1 MFTLTMSLSLRLH
14 EHTGLE
20 APVVRQ
26 VLIASANSGVAG
38 AVVVDAVMV
47 ALALFAVVCA
57 ISAAVGSH
65 GRHRAAWTS
74 LTVGLCGWVVAQTI
88 WTPSELRLGAT
99 PEVVPA
105 AVDMVGLLY
114 PVGAC
119 VSLVLLASGASPW
132 TRARLL
138 LDGAIIGLAAFA
150 LAWVVAL
157 EDGFAMGAEHRWH
170 SWFAMAFPIA
180 DLVLVAV
187 AIAVLSAVDRRH
199 RPVLLLLTIGNILGA
214 VSNIAI
220 LFVDMWGSGT
230 AHRLIDLGWSAALI
244 CLAFAA
250 LTSRQQRKVLSATDV
265 DTAVAPRWSA
275 AIPVVPLVIATATCC
290 IELLHVA
297 AACCIPMAITA
308 LVLVVTTVVRQVVTF
323 NENQRLRAAARE
335 LLEQDRVTGLDNAIS
350 LRDRLSCTLS
360 RADRDTEGVSVVRLD
375 LDELALV
382 TAAYGRGAGDELLNL
397 AAGRIRSSVGRDDAV
412 ARMDSGQFAVLM
424 DGGVEHGRAVADR
437 LVQAFA
443 DPFIIDGHDLLIRP
457 SVGLAVATD
466 GEADL
471 TADELLARAAAAVQI
486 AKNSHLR
493 SAYIHG
499 IDSDVD
505 DTVTTSRIAALGAR
519 PTETV
524 RLLGQLRQAID
535 SEALCLYYQPKF
547 DLISGDMMGVEA
559 LLRWPHAELGLLAP
573 DRFLPLVRS
582 HGLTTLV
589 NDLVIERALDDVAR
603 WRGEG
608 LAVPVA
614 VNVFANCLTDIALPR
629 RIARALEER
638 RISAADLTLEI
649 TEDFMLS
656 KLGRVQYVLN
666 GLRHTGVRVA
676 IDDFGSGYS
685 TLSYLRDLPVDEVK
699 LDRQFVA
706 SVLKDDRAA
715 EIVRSIISLAHHLGA
730 RVVAEGV
737 EDGET
742 AARLKQFKCDV
753 VQGYLYSTPIAADRV
768 PAWLR
773 ERPDFPPS
781 IPRPVGAST

>member
-1 MFTLTMSLSLRLH
+1 M
-14 EHTGLE
+14 
-20 APVVRQ
+20 VRQ
-26 VLIASANSGVAG
+26 ALIASARSGVAG

-57 ISAAVGSH
+57 LTAAARSH
-65 GRHRAAWTS
+65 GRYRAAWLG
-74 LTVGLCGWVVAQTI
+74 LTVGLCGWAVAETT
-88 WTPSELRLGAT
+88 WAFSELRLGST
-99 PEVVPA
+99 PAVVPA
-105 AVDMVGLLY
+105 AVNLVGLLY
-114 PVGAC
+114 PIGAGVG
-119 VSLVLLASGASPW
+119 LVLLASGASAW
-132 TRARLL
+132 TRARLM
-138 LDGAIIGLAAFA
+138 LDGAIIGLSVFA
-150 LAWVVAL
+150 LAWVVVL
-157 EDGFAMGAEHRWH
+157 KDGIPSGAEYRWQ

-180 DLVLVAV
+180 DLALIAV
-187 AIAVLSAVDRRH
+187 AIAVLVASDRRH
-199 RPVLLLLTIGNILGA
+199 RMVLLLLTIGNVLGA
-214 VSNIAI
+214 VSNIAD
-220 LFVDMWGSGT
+220 LFVDRWGSG
-230 AHRLIDLGWSAALI
+230 AGHRLIDLGWSAALI
-244 CLAFAA
+244 CLAAAA
-250 LTSRQQRKVLSATDV
+250 LVSRQRRKLLSAGDV
-265 DTAVAPRWSA
+265 DAVAAPSWSA
-275 AIPVVPLVIATATCC
+275 AIPVVPLAIATAMCC
-290 IELLHVA
+290 IELLHVS
-297 AACCIPMAITA
+297 AACCVPMAITA
-308 LVLVVTTVVRQVVTF
+308 LVLVVTTVVRQMVTF
-323 NENQRLRAAARE
+323 NENQRLRSAARE
-335 LLEQDRVTGLDNAIS
+335 LLEQDRVTGLGNAVS
-350 LRDRLSCTLS
+350 LRDRLSRLLS
-360 RADRDTEGVSVVRLD
+360 RSAAESVAVVRLD
-375 LDELALV
+375 MDELALV
-382 TAAYGRGAGDELLNL
+382 TTAYGRGAGDELLNL
-397 AAGRIRSSVGRDDAV
+397 AAGRIRSSVGRNDVV
-412 ARMDSGQFAVLM
+412 ARLDSGQFAVLM
-424 DGGVEHGRAVADR
+424 DCGVEHGRAVADH

-443 DPFIIDGHDLLIRP
+443 EPFIIDGHDLLIRP

-466 GEADL
+466 GEAGL
-471 TADELLARAAAAVQI
+471 TADDLLARAAAAVQI

-493 SAYIHG
+493 SAYLHG
-499 IDSDVD
+499 MDSELD
-505 DTVTTSRIAALGAR
+505 DARTTSRTAALGAR

-547 DLISGDMMGVEA
+547 DLISGAMIGVEA

-603 WRGEG
+603 WRSEG

-742 AARLKQFKCDV
+742 AARLKQFECDV

-773 ERPDFPPS
+773 ERPDLPPTT
-781 IPRPVGAST
+781 PRPVVASI

>member
-1 MFTLTMSLSLRLH
+1 MH

-88 WTPSELRLGAT
+88 WTLSELRLGAT

-199 RPVLLLLTIGNILGA
+199 RPVLLLLTIGNVLGA

-375 LDELALV
+375 MDELALV

-412 ARMDSGQFAVLM
+412 ARIDSGQFAVLM

-443 DPFIIDGHDLLIRP
+443 EPFIIDGHDLLIRP

-499 IDSDVD
+499 IDSDID

>member
-1 MFTLTMSLSLRLH
+1 M
-14 EHTGLE
+14 
-20 APVVRQ
+20 VRHA
-26 VLIASANSGVAG
+26 LIASATSGVAG
-38 AVVVDAVMV
+38 AVVVDAVMA
-47 ALALFAVVCA
+47 ALALFAVACA
-57 ISAAVGSH
+57 IAAAVGSH
-65 GRHRAAWTS
+65 GRHRTAWLS
-74 LTVGLCGWVVAQTI
+74 LTVGLCGWAVAQTT
-88 WTPSELRLGAT
+88 WTLAELRLGAT
-99 PEVVPA
+99 PAVVPV
-105 AVDMVGLLY
+105 AVDLVGLLY

-119 VSLVLLASGASPW
+119 VGLVLLASGASPW
-132 TRARLL
+132 TRARLI
-138 LDGAIIGLAAFA
+138 LDGAIIGLSVFA
-150 LAWVVAL
+150 LAWVVVL
-157 EDGFAMGAEHRWH
+157 KDGTPLGAEHRWQ

-187 AIAVLSAVDRRH
+187 AVAVLTAADRRY
-199 RPVLLLLTIGNILGA
+199 RVVLLLLTIGNVLGA
-214 VSNIAI
+214 VSNIAV
-220 LFVDMWGSGT
+220 LFIDRWGSG
-230 AHRLIDLGWSAALI
+230 AEHRLIDLGWSAALI

-250 LTSRQQRKVLSATDV
+250 LVSRQQRKLLSAGDV
-265 DTAVAPRWSA
+265 DAVGAPRWSA
-275 AIPVVPLVIATATCC
+275 AIPVVPLAIATAMCC
-290 IELLHVA
+290 TELLHVS
-297 AACCIPMAITA
+297 AACCVPMAITA
-308 LVLVVTTVVRQVVTF
+308 LVLVATTVVRQMVTF

-335 LLEQDRVTGLDNAIS
+335 LLEQDRVTGLGNAVS
-350 LRDRLSCTLS
+350 LRDRLSRLLS
-360 RADRDTEGVSVVRLD
+360 RRDAESVSVVRLD
-375 LDELALV
+375 MDELALV

-397 AAGRIRSSVGRDDAV
+397 AACRIKSSVSPNDVV
-412 ARMDSGQFAVLM
+412 ARLDSGQFAVLM
-424 DGGVEHGRAVADR
+424 DCGFEHGRAVADH
-437 LVQAFA
+437 LVQAFS
-443 DPFIIDGHDLLIRP
+443 DPFIIDGRDLLIRP
-457 SVGLAVATD
+457 SVGLAVAPD
-466 GEADL
+466 GETELNAD
-471 TADELLARAAAAVQI
+471 DLLARAAAAVQL

-493 SAYIHG
+493 SAYIH
-499 IDSDVD
+499 DMESDID
-505 DTVTTSRIAALGAR
+505 DTVTTSRTAALGAR

-535 SEALCLYYQPKF
+535 SETLCLYYQPKF
-547 DLISGDMMGVEA
+547 ELISGAMIGVEA

-629 RIARALEER
+629 RIARALDER

-666 GLRHTGVRVA
+666 GLRHTGVRIA

-706 SVLKDDRAA
+706 SVLKDERAA

-742 AARLKQFKCDV
+742 AARLKQFECDA

-773 ERPDFPPS
+773 EQPGFPS
-781 IPRPVGAST
+781 MPRPVVASI

>member
-1 MFTLTMSLSLRLH
+1 M
-14 EHTGLE
+14 
-20 APVVRQ
+20 
-26 VLIASANSGVAG
+26 
-38 AVVVDAVMV
+38 
-47 ALALFAVVCA
+47 
-57 ISAAVGSH
+57 
-65 GRHRAAWTS
+65 
-74 LTVGLCGWVVAQTI
+74 
-88 WTPSELRLGAT
+88 
-99 PEVVPA
+99 PA
-105 AVDMVGLLY
+105 AVDMAGLLY

-199 RPVLLLLTIGNILGA
+199 RPVLLLLTIGNVLGA

-220 LFVDMWGSGT
+220 LFVGMWGSGT

-250 LTSRQQRKVLSATDV
+250 LTSRQQRKVPSANDV

-375 LDELALV
+375 MDELGLV

-397 AAGRIRSSVGRDDAV
+397 AAGRIRSSVGLDDAV

-499 IDSDVD
+499 IDSDID

-773 ERPDFPPS
+773 DRPDFPPS

>member
-1 MFTLTMSLSLRLH
+1 M
-14 EHTGLE
+14 
-20 APVVRQ
+20 
-26 VLIASANSGVAG
+26 
-38 AVVVDAVMV
+38 DA
-47 ALALFAVVCA
+47 L
-57 ISAAVGSH
+57 
-65 GRHRAAWTS
+65 
-74 LTVGLCGWVVAQTI
+74 Q
-88 WTPSELRLGAT
+88 LRLGAT
-99 PEVVPA
+99 PAVVPA
-105 AVDMVGLLY
+105 AVDLLGLLY

-119 VSLVLLASGASPW
+119 VGLVLLASGASAW
-132 TRARLL
+132 TRARLI
-138 LDGAIIGLAAFA
+138 LDGAIIGLSVFA
-150 LAWVVAL
+150 LAWVMVL
-157 EDGFAMGAEHRWH
+157 KDGIPSGAGHRGQ

-187 AIAVLSAVDRRH
+187 AIAVLTAADRRY
-199 RPVLLLLTIGNILGA
+199 RVVLLLLTIGNVLGA
-214 VSNIAI
+214 VSNFAV
-220 LFVDMWGSGT
+220 LFIDRWGSG
-230 AHRLIDLGWSAALI
+230 AEHRLIDLGWSAALI
-244 CLAFAA
+244 CLALAA
-250 LTSRQQRKVLSATDV
+250 LVSRQQRKLLSAGDV
-265 DTAVAPRWSA
+265 DAVAAPRWSA
-275 AIPVVPLVIATATCC
+275 AIPVVPLAIATAMCC
-290 IELLHVA
+290 IELLHVS
-297 AACCIPMAITA
+297 AACCVPMAITA
-308 LVLVVTTVVRQVVTF
+308 LVLVVTTVVRQMVSF

-335 LLEQDRVTGLDNAIS
+335 LLEQDRVTGLGNAAS
-350 LRDRLSCTLS
+350 LRDRLLRLLS
-360 RADRDTEGVSVVRLD
+360 RSDAESVSVVRLD
-375 LDELALV
+375 IDELALV
-382 TAAYGRGAGDELLNL
+382 TAAYGRAAGDELLNL
-397 AAGRIRSSVGRDDAV
+397 AAGRIKSSVGLGDVV
-412 ARMDSGQFAVLM
+412 ARLDSGQFAVLM
-424 DGGVEHGRAVADR
+424 HCGFEHGRAVTDH
-437 LVQAFA
+437 LVQAFSA
-443 DPFIIDGHDLLIRP
+443 PFIIDGRDLLIRP
-457 SVGLAVATD
+457 SVGLAMAPD
-466 GEADL
+466 GETELDAD
-471 TADELLARAAAAVQI
+471 DLLERAAAAVQI

-499 IDSDVD
+499 MDSD
-505 DTVTTSRIAALGAR
+505 TATTSRTAALGTR

-535 SEALCLYYQPKF
+535 TETLCLYYQPKF
-547 DLISGDMMGVEA
+547 DLISGAMIGVEA

-603 WRGEG
+603 WRDEG

-666 GLRHTGVRVA
+666 GLRDTGVRVA

-742 AARLKQFKCDV
+742 AARLKQFKCDG

-768 PAWLR
+768 PAWLHG
-773 ERPDFPPS
+773 RPDFPPTM
-781 IPRPVGAST
+781 PRPVVASI